1 MLFTDA
7 EDGMRRDTVNH
18 ECEHRVAL
26 CLPLSPTGNEQL
38 SAPELSLQ
46 RGGWKVKLINLQ
58 IWRNLLILMTK
69 YKWPSTNS
77 TKVLQLKDSKM
88 LSPVSTLTCGWE
100 AGATRYW
107 AETGEGQG
115 TGRGFHL
122 LFSTQRR
129 LKDPTGCPILDLL
142 PTVILQHVP
151 SLEEEE
157 KDEENLDGQCPGSKT
172 DCWGTTECHSGNYQ
186 CKVIDNVTPYYIQQC
201 PIFQSLHSA
210 VTVIKSKYS
219 WSFLSADSTNS
230 RSTIWGGGYSRK
242 F

>member
-1 MLFTDA
+1 
-7 EDGMRRDTVNH
+7 
-18 ECEHRVAL
+18 
-26 CLPLSPTGNEQL
+26 
-38 SAPELSLQ
+38 
-46 RGGWKVKLINLQ
+46 
-58 IWRNLLILMTK
+58 MTK

-88 LSPVSTLTCGWE
+88 LSPDSTLTCGWE

-129 LKDPTGCPILDLL
+129 LKDPTGCPIRDLL

-151 SLEEEE
+151 SLEEDE

-210 VTVIKSKYS
+210 VTVIKKANTAGPSY
-219 WSFLSADSTNS
+219 LQIPPTADQQY
-230 RSTIWGGGYSRK
+230 WGGGGI